1 LVSTA
6 VVVIASLWSVL
17 MTNTAGLG
25 LLGVAMGLMFGV
37 ATSILPAFMAG
48 LIGAGLHR
56 DGEPLWRSAVVGAG
70 AGIVAGGFFPLLLLL
85 TLGADRVDA
94 MVDSEGGHR
103 ALLWCSLA
111 IGAFAGLCSGV
122 AQKRQ
127 PTPA

>member
-6 VVVIASLWSVL
+6 VVVIASLWSVS
-17 MTNTAGLG
+17 MTNTAALG
-25 LLGVAMGLMFGV
+25 LFGVVMGLIFGV

-70 AGIVAGGFFPLLLLL
+70 AGVVAGGFFPLLLLV
-85 TLGADRVDA
+85 TLGADHVDA
-94 MVDSEGGHR
+94 MVDSDGGHR
-103 ALLWCSLA
+103 VLLWGSLS

-122 AQKRQ
+122 VQRRS
-127 PTPA
+127 T